1 MRKQMDHE
9 EKLLR
14 KDIRKIKGYLSNL
27 EDMKRT
33 LHKATDPE
41 LEELIKRD
49 PEVYAAYEEANN
61 IANLSYEEWEEIQL
75 KRENEEK
82 LILSNQGEEHE

>member
-1 MRKQMDHE
+1 MDHE

-27 EDMKRT
+27 EDMKKT
-33 LHKATDPE
+33 LHRATGSE

-61 IANLSYEEWEEIQL
+61 IANLSFEEWEAIQI
-75 KRENEEK
+75 KREDDEK
-82 LILSNQGEEHE
+82 LLIASNQREINE